1 MALSKF
7 GSSMKFFSN
16 YFRRTGFS
24 RQLTVIITVA
34 ILVLALFSSIMNSW
48 QASHR
53 MRAYFVVQG
62 QQVAENLARQSRL
75 ALLYHSADNAREVV
89 ATTLAFPDVLQVEIA
104 NAEHKVLLSQ
114 SKPGVNLPRLQTQP
128 GAHLSSARLENE
140 SDQDWRFSAPVF
152 GGETEASP
160 FEVQESKPQLLGY
173 VHVVV
178 GKTTLDKLVMSLLF
192 GNLGITLSFAL
203 ILLAVIRL
211 MSRQMIRPLNQLSS
225 LMGRAEA
232 GESGMRATP
241 DGSKDIIEMAH
252 AFNQM
257 MAVLEERES
266 ELKQSR
272 DQALHTAIMKAQ
284 FAATV
289 SHEVRTPLN
298 GVVGMLDML
307 KEMRLTKHQRECV
320 DVAWN
325 SSQALIELINDILD
339 FSKMEAGKVEVE
351 EIEFDLNKLLAE
363 VLQLLS
369 KQAQHKGLELAYLI
383 ADDVPLR
390 IKSDPLRLRQI
401 LINLIGN
408 AVKFTE
414 RGEVA
419 IRVVLAQH
427 ADHEQADSMLKLR
440 FDVSDTGI
448 GMSADAVANVFESF
462 AQADRSTTRKYG
474 GTGLGLAICKQ
485 LVALLHGEIGVSSI
499 PEQGSNFYFSMQC
512 RAVAS
517 ENKAENKT
525 ENTAEKT
532 DLLSS
537 DLQDERILIVDPS
550 EILRHFLMQNL
561 SRHGILCRA
570 VPDGVQALILLDQA
584 ARDGTPHSLVILDV
598 GSMDDNGEELARRLR
613 NDHRYSGIRTL
624 ALDRYGSTG
633 ESNPSS
639 ADICLGKP
647 VHMDRLLEALRHLL
661 LTTVNLQTST
671 AATLP
676 APMQARATEVA
687 RHPGHGNQ
695 GEWRV
700 LVVEDNRTN
709 QMVAAGMLSLSS
721 CHCEFAGNGKEAV
734 EAARRNRYDLILM
747 DCSMPEMDG
756 YEATVRIRSYED
768 GLGRRTPIV
777 AMTANTQRGD
787 AEKCLAIGMDDY
799 LAKPITL
806 VELRQKLERW
816 LTHGGAAGRAVPADG
831 HLQALDSHPLD
842 RAVFDKLRDILGPGL
857 QQTVSLFLEDTPVY
871 LEQLNQGLQ
880 QGDAEVVRA
889 MAHSIK
895 GSSGNLG
902 ATNLLQFAKEVE
914 QLALERHLAEIP
926 PLLNS
931 LHQAYEAVATELG
944 NEIFLEDHEAVSHS
958 RQVAKVLV
966 VDDDRSTR
974 STLRHT
980 LQRDGF
986 KVEEA
991 ADGSQALLML
1001 KRMRPDVILMDAVM
1015 PVMDGFT
1022 ACSLI
1027 QEMPRGRSI
1036 PVLMITAL
1044 EDNSSV
1050 ERAFAAGACDYIP
1063 KPIHFAVLS
1072 QRVRRIIEANQAE
1085 KRIRH
1090 LAFNDV
1096 LTGLPN
1102 RTQFLDQLG
1111 RRLAL
1116 AKENV
1121 EAVAVLFL
1129 DLDRF
1134 KNVNDTLGHDVGD
1147 RLLIAVAQRIRRSV
1161 RNADCVARLG
1171 GDEFTVVLSEL
1182 ADPAAAASAAQNIC
1196 RTLAKPFQIDSHDI
1210 FVTASIGISVY
1221 PNDGTDVGT
1230 LVKHADTAMYRA
1242 KKTNTDFQFFEAAME
1257 HSISE
1262 RVRLENDLRR
1272 ALERNELAVF
1282 YQPQARMDNGEIIGM
1297 EALVRWFHPTRG
1309 MVSPLEFIP
1318 MAEETGLIIALGE
1331 WVLRTACAQMRN
1343 WKDKGLGHLR
1353 VAVNLSVSQLLEK
1366 DFASTVEQVLI
1377 DTGLP
1382 AKMLELEITE
1392 STLMEHAQDTL
1403 AVLDRLRSL
1412 GVRLT
1417 IDDFGT
1423 GYSSLSYLKRFPV
1436 DIIKIDRSFVR
1447 DIPGD
1452 ADDAAIVTGIIA
1464 LAHSLRLEVVAEGV
1478 ETREQLEFLRSKSC
1492 DILQGFYLSKPIP
1505 AQQLE
1510 DEILSQA
1517 GSVFLDQQGK

>member
-1 MALSKF
+1 
-7 GSSMKFFSN
+7 MKFFSN

-24 RQLTVIITVA
+24 LQLTVIITAA

-104 NAEHKVLLSQ
+104 NADHKVLLSQ
-114 SKPGVNLPRLQTQP
+114 SKPGVVLPPLKTHP
-128 GAHLSSARLENE
+128 AGPLSSARLEQE

-152 GGETEASP
+152 AGESEASP

-178 GKTTLDKLVMSLLF
+178 GKTTLDRLVSSLLL
-192 GNLGITLSFAL
+192 GNLGISFSFAL

-211 MSRQMIRPLNQLSS
+211 MSRQMIRPLNQLSA

-241 DGSKDIIEMAH
+241 DGSKDIIEMSH

-257 MAVLEERES
+257 MAVLEDREA

-272 DQALHTAIMKAQ
+272 DQALHAAVMKAQ

-307 KEMRLTKHQRECV
+307 KEMRLTKSQRECV

-351 EIEFDLNKLLAE
+351 EIEFDLNKLVAE
-363 VLQLLS
+363 VLELLS
-369 KQAQHKGLELAYLI
+369 KSAQQKGLELAYLV

-390 IKSDPLRLRQI
+390 VKSDPLRLRQI

-414 RGEVA
+414 HGEIAV
-419 IRVVLAQH
+419 RVVMSQYH
-427 ADHEQADSMLKLR
+427 DQADPSSTMMLR
-440 FDVSDTGI
+440 FEVSDTGI

-485 LVALLHGEIGVSSI
+485 LVALLHGEIGVSSM
-499 PEQGSNFYFSMQC
+499 PDQGSNFYFSMQC
-512 RAVAS
+512 HAS
-517 ENKAENKT
+517 ST
-525 ENTAEKT
+525 EKPALNSA
-532 DLLSS
+532 SA

-550 EILRHFLMQNL
+550 EVVRSFLLQQL
-561 SRHGILCRA
+561 SRHGMSCHA
-570 VPDGVQALILLDQA
+570 VASGVQALALLDQA
-584 ARDGTPHSLVILDV
+584 AKDGAPHSLVIMDV
-598 GSMDDNGEELARRLR
+598 SSMDDNGEELARRLG

-624 ALDRYGSTG
+624 ALDRNGCVGEVNSSTA
-633 ESNPSS
+633 E
-639 ADICLGKP
+639 ICLSKP
-647 VHMDRLLEALRHLL
+647 VHIEKLLEALRHLL
-661 LTTVNLQTST
+661 LTTAHVQTSAAVT
-671 AATLP
+671 ATAVTTT
-676 APMQARATEVA
+676 ARAPAHMPVRSMEVT
-687 RHPGHGNQ
+687 RHPSNGGHV
-695 GEWRV
+695 EWRV

-709 QMVAAGMLSLSS
+709 QMVAAGMLSLSA

-816 LTHGGAAGRAVPADG
+816 LTHGGAAGRALPSDG
-831 HLQALDSHPLD
+831 QLQPLDNSPLD

-880 QGDAEVVRA
+880 QGDAEMVRA

-914 QLALERHLAEIP
+914 QLALERHLSEIT
-926 PLLNS
+926 PLLSS
-931 LHQAYEAVATELG
+931 LHQAYEAVASELG
-944 NEIFLEDHEAVSHS
+944 NEVFLEDHDVVSHS
-958 RQVAKVLV
+958 RHVAKVLV

-1050 ERAFAAGACDYIP
+1050 ERAFAAGASDYIP

-1111 RRLAL
+1111 RRLTM

-1121 EAVAVLFL
+1121 ESVAVLFL

-1221 PNDGTDVGT
+1221 PSDGMDVGT

-1282 YQPQARMDNGEIIGM
+1282 YQPQARMDTGEIIGT

-1343 WKDKGLGHLR
+1343 WMDKGMSHLR
-1353 VAVNLSVSQLLEK
+1353 VAVNLSVSQLLQK
-1366 DFASTVEQVLI
+1366 DFANTVEQVLF

-1403 AVLDRLRSL
+1403 AILDRLRSL

-1478 ETREQLEFLRSKSC
+1478 ETREQLEFLRAQSC

-1510 DEILSQA
+1510 DEILSQV
-1517 GSVFLDQQGK
+1517 GSVFLDQTGK

>member
-1 MALSKF
+1 
-7 GSSMKFFSN
+7 MKFFSN

-24 RQLTVIITVA
+24 LQLTVIITAA

-89 ATTLAFPDVLQVEIA
+89 TTTLAFPDVLQVEIA
-104 NAEHKVLLSQ
+104 NADHKILLSQ
-114 SKPGVNLPRLQTQP
+114 SKPGVVLPPLKTHP
-128 GAHLSSARLENE
+128 AGPLSSARLEQE
-140 SDQDWRFSAPVF
+140 SDQDWRFSAPVLA
-152 GGETEASP
+152 GESEASP

-178 GKTTLDKLVMSLLF
+178 GKTTLDKLVSSLLL
-192 GNLGITLSFAL
+192 GNLAITFSFAL

-211 MSRQMIRPLNQLSS
+211 MSRQMIRPLNQLSA
-225 LMGRAEA
+225 LMGQAEA

-241 DGSKDIIEMAH
+241 DGSKDIMEMAH

-257 MAVLEERES
+257 MAVLEDREA

-272 DQALHTAIMKAQ
+272 DHALHAAVMKAQ

-307 KEMRLTKHQRECV
+307 KEMRLTKSQRECV

-351 EIEFDLNKLLAE
+351 EIEFDLNKLVAE
-363 VLQLLS
+363 VLELLS
-369 KQAQHKGLELAYLI
+369 KSAQQKGLELAYLV

-390 IKSDPLRLRQI
+390 VKSDPLRLRQI

-414 RGEVA
+414 HGEIAV
-419 IRVVLAQH
+419 RVVMSQYNDQTDPSSL
-427 ADHEQADSMLKLR
+427 MMLR
-440 FDVSDTGI
+440 FEVSDTGI

-485 LVALLHGEIGVSSI
+485 LVALLHGEIGVSSV
-499 PEQGSNFYFSMQC
+499 PDQGSNFYFSMQC
-512 RAVAS
+512 HAS
-517 ENKAENKT
+517 ST
-525 ENTAEKT
+525 EKPALNSA
-532 DLLSS
+532 SA

-550 EILRHFLMQNL
+550 EVVRSFLLQQL
-561 SRHGILCRA
+561 SRHGMSCHA
-570 VPDGVQALILLDQA
+570 VASGMQALTLLDQA
-584 ARDGTPHSLVILDV
+584 AKDGTPHSLVIMDV
-598 GSMDDNGEELARRLR
+598 SSMDDNGEELARRLG
-613 NDHRYSGIRTL
+613 NDRRYSGIRTL
-624 ALDRYGSTG
+624 ALDRNGCVGEVNSSTA
-633 ESNPSS
+633 E
-639 ADICLGKP
+639 ICLSKP
-647 VHMDRLLEALRHLL
+647 VHIEKLLEALRHLL
-661 LTTVNLQTST
+661 LTTTGVQTST
-671 AATLP
+671 PATAMATP
-676 APMQARATEVA
+676 ARIPAHMPARSMEVT
-687 RHPGHGNQ
+687 RHPSNGGHV
-695 GEWRV
+695 EWRV

-709 QMVAAGMLSLSS
+709 QMVAAGMLSLSA

-816 LTHGGAAGRAVPADG
+816 LTHGGAAGRALPPDG
-831 HLQALDSHPLD
+831 QLQPLDNSPLD

-880 QGDAEVVRA
+880 QGDAEMVRA

-914 QLALERHLAEIP
+914 QLALERHLSEIT
-926 PLLNS
+926 PLLSS
-931 LHQAYEAVATELG
+931 LHQAYEAVASELG
-944 NEIFLEDHEAVSHS
+944 NEVFLEDHDAVSHG
-958 RQVAKVLV
+958 RHVAKVLV

-1111 RRLAL
+1111 RRLTM

-1121 EAVAVLFL
+1121 ESVAVLFL

-1221 PNDGTDVGT
+1221 PSDGMDVGT

-1282 YQPQARMDNGEIIGM
+1282 YQPQARMDTGEIIGT

-1343 WKDKGLGHLR
+1343 WMDKGMSHLR
-1353 VAVNLSVSQLLEK
+1353 VAVNLSVSQLLQK
-1366 DFASTVEQVLI
+1366 DFANTVEQVLF

-1403 AVLDRLRSL
+1403 AILDRLRSL

-1478 ETREQLEFLRSKSC
+1478 ETREQLEFLRAQSC

-1510 DEILSQA
+1510 DEILSQV
-1517 GSVFLDQQGK
+1517 GSVFLDQTGK